1 MKIKPLFICILT
13 LISTGCSEMQPS
25 GIKKVTALEMQNHMK
40 YDNLQ
45 VVDVQPRE
53 DYNQSHLLNAQNIIY
68 DKDFR
73 KNLERLDKSLPVAI
87 YCSSGKVS
95 LKAAE
100 ILKDAGFRNIYVL
113 EGGIRNW
120 MEEKQEIPY
129 N

>member
-1 MKIKPLFICILT
+1 
-13 LISTGCSEMQPS
+13 MQPS
-25 GIKKVTALEMQNHMK
+25 GIKKVTALEMQNYMK

-53 DYNQSHLLNAQNIIY
+53 DYNQSHFLNAQNIIY

-100 ILKDAGFRNIYVL
+100 I
-113 EGGIRNW
+113 
-120 MEEKQEIPY
+120 
-129 N
+129 